1 VKTVLF
7 VHQSADLYGSDKVLL
22 NLVRAIQGRGFKAIV
37 LLPVEGPL
45 RERLESAGVETY
57 VAPVAKLSRAC
68 FSPLGLFRLPGHIL
82 RAMRHMDTLL
92 QGREISL
99 VHSNTLAVLG
109 GACWARWRRVPH
121 LWHVHELLIAPALVR
136 VGFPWLLR
144 LMADLVMCNST
155 MTAKWVVEAQPK
167 LAQRTVVVWN
177 GIEPPNSEIDS
188 VQYDV
193 DGDAPNQV
201 CVALVGRINRLKG
214 QVLLVE
220 AASRLWDQ
228 GVRHVKYLLVGSPP
242 EGQEHYLEQLR
253 SVIASSPA
261 REMFVVRDFQENIW
275 PVWNECDI
283 AVIPSTEPES
293 FGLVAIEAMAAGK
306 PVVAAAHGGLLDI
319 VDDNR
324 TGLLV
329 PPNDVDALARA
340 LRRLIDDRTLRWEFG
355 KAGRA
360 RQMELFSLAAQVD
373 ETIRCYEKLL
383 SNDD

>member
-1 VKTVLF
+1 MKTILF

-45 RERLESAGVETY
+45 RERLETVGVETH
-57 VAPVAKLSRAC
+57 VAPVARLSRAC
-68 FSPLGLFRLPGHIL
+68 FSPLGMLRLPCQII
-82 RAMRHMDTLL
+82 RAMRCMDTLL

-109 GACWARWRRVPH
+109 GAFWARWRRVPH
-121 LWHVHELLIAPALVR
+121 LWHVHELLVAPTLVR
-136 VGFPWLLR
+136 VGFPWLLKQ
-144 LMADLVMCNST
+144 MADLVMCNST
-155 MTAKWVVEAQPK
+155 MTAKWVVDVQPK
-167 LAQRTVVVWN
+167 LVKRTVVVWN
-177 GIEPPNSEIDS
+177 GVESPDSGIES
-188 VQYDV
+188 VQCDV
-193 DGDAPNQV
+193 DAPNQV

-214 QVLLVE
+214 QALLVE
-220 AASRLWDQ
+220 AASRLWDE
-228 GVRHVKYLLVGSPP
+228 GLRHVKYLVVGSPP
-242 EGQEHYLEQLR
+242 EGQGHYLEQLR
-253 SVIASSPA
+253 SVIASSPT

-283 AVIPSTEPES
+283 AVVPSTEPES

-306 PVVAAAHGGLLDI
+306 PVIAAAHGGLLDI

-329 PPNDVDALARA
+329 PPNDAGALAAA
-340 LRRLIDDRTLRWEFG
+340 LRRLIDDQTLRWEFG
-355 KAGRA
+355 KAGRV
-360 RQMELFSLAAQVD
+360 RQRERFSLAAQVE
-373 ETIRCYEKLL
+373 ETINCYEKLL